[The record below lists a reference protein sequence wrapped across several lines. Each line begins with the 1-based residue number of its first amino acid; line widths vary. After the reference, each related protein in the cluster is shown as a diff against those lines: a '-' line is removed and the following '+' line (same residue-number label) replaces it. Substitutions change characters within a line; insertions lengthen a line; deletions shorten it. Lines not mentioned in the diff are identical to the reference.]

1 MTQAKLQKFKTFPT
15 TFLFEEFF
23 KLEIN
28 YMHPIK
34 LPVFPKEFLLDSSD
48 LKKGFK
54 KISAFAISKYLIQDL
69 TKMEPKS
76 IFQNWVSQ
84 TQSIFVL
91 ISQAKSNSLEKTF

>member
-1 MTQAKLQKFKTFPT
+1 MTQAELQMLKTFPT

-34 LPVFPKEFLLDSSD
+34 LPVFPKEFILDSSD
-48 LKKGFK
+48 LKKGLK
-54 KISAFAISKYLIQDL
+54 KISAFAISKYLINDL
-69 TKMEPKS
+69 TKMNPKS
-76 IFQNWVSQ
+76 IFQNWASQ